1 MKYNAFISY
10 RHNERDSAVA
20 HEIQKRLER
29 FHIPSA
35 IRKQT
40 GIERIDRL
48 FLDQAELDIGSDLS
62 QKIDEALAAS
72 EYLIVI
78 CSPAYNESKWC
89 LHEIEEFL
97 RTHDRSHILTVLS
110 EGEPPAVF
118 PELLCSCEETLTAPD
133 GSSMIV
139 KRPCEPLACDYR
151 QPFKEADKTE
161 LPRLAAALIGCS
173 YDELIMRRAQ
183 YNRQR
188 MLMLT
193 SIIAVLSAIAI
204 SYLLYSN
211 AVIRSHY
218 RQTLIK
224 ESNTLSVQSL
234 QASDNKD
241 RMQALAYALEA
252 LPSESLDRPVT
263 PEALYA
269 LQRASGAY
277 ELPGTLRQ
285 TYVYQES
292 SGILDMAVTSDN
304 SRMAYLD
311 ASMTL
316 TAVDLK
322 TKEKTAVW
330 HLDGDSA
337 ADLMMDDQDLLYVCH
352 NGAVSCFDLTGHQ
365 LWHTPLQFQMLNRIH
380 MSDDQNFIAA
390 ADAFAVQVM
399 HRADGTPY
407 ASYRIP
413 SELKGHIKDVCW
425 APDGRTLAV
434 IYHEESGHEQ
444 VGFFDEETGHFT
456 LDETVCGSISDIFFL
471 DAEHLLIVSPVN
483 PDTTYSELEQTLYA
497 YENTL
502 QLRCISTGLEEIWQT
517 ELPYSHL
524 SLPVQIFITSFD
536 GKDVLV
542 CTAEDHLTVF
552 DPDSG
557 SVLTQYDAGG
567 AIAAVYELM
576 PDHVRMITAAG
587 NDVTAWRENGQS
599 LIRRTYPQNITK
611 ALTIPDSS
619 TNGYRICLISNG
631 CLSIFENTY
640 DTSLQLSSEI
650 LTSYPEAALW
660 QEDSLTVCDG
670 ADLITYRL
678 NSHEVISRTEP
689 EGEKVRILA
698 GYTSN
703 QKIVSYLL
711 DAGTGTIEVQIT
723 DPEKGSLIHSFVM
736 PVTEYNAD
744 NGVLAAYGSIYGGDD
759 PAAAIRQFLQIVYHR
774 NPPAAL
780 SHDLLFSHS
789 YADPNTIHITDL
801 EGTDRTV
808 SANVSGLL
816 KNGEYDAD
824 LSALIPDPQGECLYT
839 VMRDERGGYCGVIVR
854 TDDGSS
860 VILEDS
866 LGAAAPEG
874 IWNQDG
880 SRLAVLSGKEVQI
893 YDDAGS
899 LRQEISYSSSQAI
912 QAAWYGTKLLTVTD
926 DQKALLY
933 DENGNVMKTFDLNFE
948 NSSLY
953 RNGYLRI
960 RIHDHEAVLTD
971 SNTLQI
977 LDLSQDGTRPVLY
990 VPHNALDYAKKTGEI
1005 IVAADLSGNE
1015 KYCIGFFVRRSTEEL
1030 IQSGYEQLK

>member
-10 RHNERDSAVA
+10 RHTERDSAVA

-29 FHIPSA
+29 FRIPSA

-62 QKIDEALAAS
+62 EKIDEALAAS

-97 RTHDRSHILTVLS
+97 KTHDRSHILTVLS

-118 PELLCSCEETLTAPD
+118 PERLCSYEETITAED
-133 GSSMIV
+133 GSVTVVS
-139 KRPCEPLACDYR
+139 RPCEPLACDYR
-151 QPFKEADKTE
+151 QPFKEADKIE

-188 MLMLT
+188 MLIMT

-224 ESNTLSVQSL
+224 ESNTLAVQSL
-234 QASDNKD
+234 QACENKD
-241 RMQALAYALEA
+241 RMQALSYALEA
-252 LPSESLDRPVT
+252 LPSETLDRPIT

-269 LQRASGAY
+269 LQRAAGVY
-277 ELPGTLRQ
+277 ELPGTFRQ
-285 TYVYQES
+285 TYVYKES
-292 SGILDMAVTSDN
+292 AEILDMVITSDG

-311 ASMTL
+311 AAMNIS
-316 TAVDLK
+316 AVDLK

-330 HLDGDSA
+330 HLDGDTA
-337 ADLMMDDQDLLYVCH
+337 NDLMLDSQDLLYVCH
-352 NGAVSCFDLTGHQ
+352 NGAVSCFDLEGNQ

-380 MSDDQNFIAA
+380 MSYDQNFIAA

-399 HRADGTPY
+399 RRDDGSPY

-413 SELKGHIKDVCW
+413 AELKGHIRDVCW

-444 VGFFDEETGHFT
+444 VGFFDEESGHFT
-456 LDETVCGSISDIFFL
+456 LDETVVSSVSDIFFL
-471 DAEHLLIVSPVN
+471 DNEHLLIVSPVSS
-483 PDTTYSELEQTLYA
+483 DTTYSELEQTLYA
-497 YENTL
+497 YDNTL
-502 QLRCISTGLEEIWQT
+502 QLRCISTTLEEIWRS

-524 SLPVQIFITSFD
+524 SLPFQKFMTSFED
-536 GKDVLV
+536 KNVLV
-542 CTAEDHLTVF
+542 CAAEDRVTVIN
-552 DPDSG
+552 PENG
-557 SVLTQYDAGG
+557 TVLSQYDAGS
-567 AIAAVYELM
+567 AVAAVYELD
-576 PDHVRMITAAG
+576 PGHARLITAAG

-599 LIRRTYPQNITK
+599 LIRRTYPKNITK
-611 ALTIPDSS
+611 ALAVWDSG
-619 TNGYRICLISNG
+619 TNGYRICLISSG
-631 CLSIFENTY
+631 SLSVFENAY
-640 DTSLQLSSEI
+640 DTSLQLSSET
-650 LTSYPEAALW
+650 LTAFPESAVCND
-660 QEDSLTVCDG
+660 DSITVCDG
-670 ADLITYRL
+670 ANLITYRL
-678 NSHEVISRTEP
+678 SSHEVISRTEP
-689 EGEKVRILA
+689 EEKKTRILA
-698 GYTSN
+698 GYTADQN
-703 QKIVSYLL
+703 IVSYLL
-711 DAGTGTIEVQIT
+711 DPSSGTIEAEIT
-723 DPEKGSLIHSFVM
+723 DPEKGSLIHSFAL
-736 PVTEYNAD
+736 PVKDYNAEA
-744 NGVLAAYGSIYGGDD
+744 GVLAAYESIYGGED
-759 PAAAIRQFLQIVYHR
+759 PAGAVRQFLQIVYHCS
-774 NPPAAL
+774 PPAML
-780 SHDLLFSHS
+780 YHDLLYSHS
-789 YADPNTIHITDL
+789 YTDPNTIHITDL

-808 SANVSGLL
+808 TVTLNGLL
-816 KNGEYDAD
+816 RNGEYDFD
-824 LSALIPDPQGECLYT
+824 LSLLIPDPKGAFLYT
-839 VMRDERGGYCGVIVR
+839 VMRDDQGGYRGVIVS
-854 TDDGSS
+854 TEDGRS
-860 VILEDS
+860 ITLEDT
-866 LGAAAPEG
+866 LDAAAPAG
-874 IWNQDG
+874 IWSEDG
-880 SRLAVLSGKEVQI
+880 SRLAVLCSKAVQI

-899 LRQEISYSSSQAI
+899 LRQMIPCTSSQAL

-933 DENGNVMKTFDLNFE
+933 DESGNIIADYDLSFE

-953 RNGYLRI
+953 KNGYLKI
-960 RIHDHEAVLTD
+960 SISGPEAIITD
-971 SNTLQI
+971 GNTLQI
-977 LDLSQDGTRPVLY
+977 LDLEQEGTRPVLY
-990 VPHNALDYAKKTGEI
+990 VPHNALGYAEKTGEI

-1015 KYCIGFFVRRSTEEL
+1015 KYCIGFFVRRSTKEL